1 MARTITPATIQAR
14 PAFFFGLNLRFG
26 SAAAV
31 ATTPDV
37 GKRDLHLGQV
47 TMPSS
52 SSGDG
57 AAEMRAP
64 QPGQKT
70 FIGTTSAFD
79 LDALPKGDMAGD
91 LFGGILWG
99 RIIPGGIGILLAAD

>member
-70 FIGTTSAFD
+70 FIGRPQLSTCTPFQKATWPATFFAAS
-79 LDALPKGDMAGD
+79 
-91 LFGGILWG
+91 FG
-99 RIIPGGIGILLAAD
+99 PG